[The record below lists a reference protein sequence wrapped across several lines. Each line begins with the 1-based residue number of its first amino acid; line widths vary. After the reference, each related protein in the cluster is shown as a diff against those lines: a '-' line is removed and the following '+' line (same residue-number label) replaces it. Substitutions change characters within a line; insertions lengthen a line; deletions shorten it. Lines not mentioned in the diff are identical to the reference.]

1 MFIKMI
7 LKSVLS
13 CTNSK
18 WFNRPP
24 SKKEKQKQEYGRT
37 GFLYTTWTEQLWKYI
52 SGEPVWTSICSKP
65 NRNQCRKKELETM

>member
-1 MFIKMI
+1 MI

-18 WFNRPP
+18 WFNRSP

-37 GFLYTTWTEQLWKYI
+37 GFLYTTWAEQLWKYI
-52 SGEPVWTSICSKP
+52 SGDPV
-65 NRNQCRKKELETM
+65 